1 MLRSTFDRLV
11 SYVGLLIAA
20 VLLVVAG
27 LAFWGQSFATGTVRD
42 QLAAQRITMP
52 VAAAMAG
59 LSDADK
65 AALTPFAGQP
75 LDNGDAAK
83 AYADHYIQAHMNAS
97 SGGKTYAE
105 VSGVCNAAKKADPTM
120 AQDATKPVSYTH
132 LDVYKRQ
139 LLRLLDEVQDASNHV
154 RAGQLAADGLDALHL
169 EAGLDQGLA
178 QLASGQARG
187 QRGILGD
194 PALRGLHRASP
205 FSERLKRTSPSTM
218 SRMSAALLRNISVRS
233 MPMPNAKPE

>member
-120 AQDATKPVSYTH
+120 AQDATKQACDLRETLFMGDTLRSM
-132 LDVYKRQ
+132 
-139 LLRLLDEVQDASNHV
+139 LLTAYAFGTIGKIAFWGFVATGLAGLGMLVLSVLGLGHAR
-154 RAGQLAADGLDALHL
+154 RAG
-169 EAGLDQGLA
+169 EAVVGA
-178 QLASGQARG
+178 PVVIAN
-187 QRGILGD
+187 
-194 PALRGLHRASP
+194 
-205 FSERLKRTSPSTM
+205 RTE
-218 SRMSAALLRNISVRS
+218 A
-233 MPMPNAKPE
+233 